1 MISMTGYA
9 YINKRTKKYSLQVML
24 RSGNFKYL
32 EAAVRLPHDNILLE
46 EKIKRSIRQKISRGK
61 VEVQVLFKKH
71 AEGQVYIDE
80 AIVKKYVN
88 QMKVLAKKYGFSS
101 DVKISELL
109 ALPHVI
115 NWEEKDENDNNE
127 ILAAVE
133 EGINQLVAFK
143 KKEGKVVK
151 SEMLK
156 NLKNISSNV
165 QVIRQH
171 KPSGTKESDIKE
183 DIDEELSLMSFYVT
197 KLEKKVS
204 ADSSEFK
211 GKEVDFLTQEILREL
226 NASSSKTKDKTSGA
240 LIVECK
246 NYLDRIREQAQ
257 NIE

>member
-1 MISMTGYA
+1 M
-9 YINKRTKKYSLQVML
+9 
-24 RSGNFKYL
+24 
-32 EAAVRLPHDNILLE
+32 
-46 EKIKRSIRQKISRGK
+46 
-61 VEVQVLFKKH
+61 
-71 AEGQVYIDE
+71 
-80 AIVKKYVN
+80 
-88 QMKVLAKKYGFSS
+88 
-101 DVKISELL
+101 
-109 ALPHVI
+109 I

-143 KKEGKVVK
+143 KKEGKIVK

-165 QVIRQH
+165 KIIRQH